1 MRGAGLWNRLNN
13 SAMPSGGG
21 VSVESVERCGAALGG
36 SGLCGLIRPLGGRSL
51 RRLGSDSLRR
61 RRREACGDGVD
72 DL

>member
-13 SAMPSGGG
+13 SAMPSGG